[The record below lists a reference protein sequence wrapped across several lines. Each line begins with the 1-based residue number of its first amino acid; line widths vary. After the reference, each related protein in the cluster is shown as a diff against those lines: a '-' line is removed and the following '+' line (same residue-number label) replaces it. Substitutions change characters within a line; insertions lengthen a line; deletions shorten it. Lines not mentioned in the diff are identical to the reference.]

1 LDSLPALL
9 KLDTPE
15 GEPPQG
21 DASHAALRFILNGH
35 VLDCYEMIYWPF
47 VVDAIHEKLI
57 SDPELEAFARKG
69 LHLCVER
76 IEKNESGFYH
86 RHHGTWLMLRS
97 CTRSALVLCGAAL
110 KDLKSLL
117 PSDWKTVVEKV
128 VHLLRYWR
136 DEAKD
141 VADRLEILQ
150 GLLRDIAGERYLVEN
165 TFSI

>member
-1 LDSLPALL
+1 
-9 KLDTPE
+9 
-15 GEPPQG
+15 
-21 DASHAALRFILNGH
+21 
-35 VLDCYEMIYWPF
+35 
-47 VVDAIHEKLI
+47 
-57 SDPELEAFARKG
+57 
-69 LHLCVER
+69 
-76 IEKNESGFYH
+76 
-86 RHHGTWLMLRS
+86 
-97 CTRSALVLCGAAL
+97 LCGAAL

-117 PSDWKTVVEKV
+117 PSDWKTAVEKV